1 MTGTRENPARRW
13 SRLQGVDLLAA
24 ALGHPSYAGRV
35 ALVSSFGTESAVLLH
50 MVAALEPATPVL
62 FIDTLKHFP
71 QTLAHRDL
79 LVRRLGLRDVRSV
92 RPAEAVLARV
102 DSAGLLH
109 REDADWC
116 CHLRK
121 SEPLGQAL
129 ESFAAWI
136 TGRKRFQGGL
146 RTDLAT
152 AELEASSGRLKLN
165 PLAGWSEQ
173 EVEGYRVRHDL
184 PAHPLQAR
192 GYRSVGCM
200 PCTRAVGA
208 GEASRAGRWPGID
221 KTECGIHLPGAPS

>member
-1 MTGTRENPARRW
+1 MTGTLEQRARRW
-13 SRLQGVDLLAA
+13 SGLQGADLLAA

-35 ALVSSFGTESAVLLH
+35 ALVSSFGAQSAVLLH
-50 MVAALEPATPVL
+50 MVAELEPATPVL

-92 RPAEAVLARV
+92 RPAGAMLARI
-102 DSAGLLH
+102 DPAGLLY

-121 SEPLGQAL
+121 SEPLEKAL
-129 ESFAAWI
+129 DGFAAWI

-146 RTDLAT
+146 RSELVT
-152 AELEASSGRLKLN
+152 AELEASSRRLKLN

-173 EVEGYRVRHDL
+173 EVERYRVRHDL
-184 PAHPLQAR
+184 PAHPLEAG

-200 PCTRAVGA
+200 PCTRAVRA
-208 GEASRAGRWPGID
+208 GEDGRAGRWPGID
-221 KTECGIHLPGAPS
+221 KSECGIHLAGRPS